1 MTINFLLVGGII
13 PIKRILQL
21 LVVRWEE
28 KARSPNQTK
37 KIESKRDRRVASK
50 FIKKLTKPTKMVNKR
65 LSKAKG
71 SIFMT
76 PTLANFLWSLVLGA
90 VIVVI
95 PFTAALIFIS
105 QKDKIKRNF

>member
-1 MTINFLLVGGII
+1 LVGGII
-13 PIKRILQL
+13 PMKRILR
-21 LVVRWEE
+21 LVVVQQEE
-28 KARSPNQTK
+28 KPRSPNQTQ
-37 KIESKRDRRVASK
+37 KIKIKRDRRITIK
-50 FIKKLTKPTKMVNKR
+50 FIKKLTKPIKIVNKR

-90 VIVVI
+90 AIVVI